1 MALFNYATKEITLK
15 IVYYGPGL
23 SGKTTNLQHLHSVL
37 KPETKGKLLSL
48 STESDRTL
56 FFDFLPVELG
66 KIRDFSIRF
75 QLYTV
80 PGQVRYNATRKVVLK
95 GADAVVFVADSQ
107 EDMRDQN
114 IESFEN
120 MRENLISNNINPDAI
135 PIILQFNKRDL
146 KNIMGVEALHQDLN
160 GNGIYEALEAV
171 AIDGKGVEETFKK
184 VTKLLLK
191 DIAKKHKIEIQQP
204 EEKKEPVSVIPPAF
218 EKNSERV
225 MKEIFSE
232 QKPFGSA
239 LKEPVS
245 AKMPAPEVKPE
256 PVTKEVFSEEGPIE
270 SDLSESLSRV
280 TPTPE
285 VKPEPV
291 TKEVFS
297 EEGPIES
304 DLSESLSRVTPA
316 PEVKPEPATK
326 EIISEESPVG
336 SAFVMPE
343 IPKIS
348 DAGIQKEMPEKEVS
362 EFGSEREVSESA
374 PVELVEPFRVSAEPE
389 PTSDILSARPE
400 FNEEGLVPEYEI
412 DDADLLEEIEAASKI
427 DISTPIPDAAPGF
440 SEVVEKPVA
449 SEQEATREQP
459 RPIFS
464 EPSETEEEK
473 IYPADQPFSAENPA
487 ELSANVRELSEKL
500 LNMSKTITLLRQ
512 TVSELRT
519 EVKALQY
526 TIMPKKERA
535 EKASEFKD
543 SNEFKELKREQKE
556 IADLVR
562 HILHMLNALKEKK
575 SWFRF
580 F

>member
-245 AKMPAPEVKPE
+245 AKMPA
-256 PVTKEVFSEEGPIE
+256 
-270 SDLSESLSRV
+270 
-280 TPTPE
+280 PE